1 VTQPTE
7 PPEKPGRF
15 SKGGGPLI
23 EPRTGFERAVKRA
36 GLRDVTFHTLRHSFG
51 SHLAMHGKSMYAV
64 QKLMGHATASM
75 TERYSHLS
83 PEHMRDVVKA
93 LETVDGHYLVTGA
106 VTGGD
111 KKAASH

>member
-1 VTQPTE
+1 
-7 PPEKPGRF
+7 
-15 SKGGGPLI
+15 
-23 EPRTGFERAVKRA
+23 
-36 GLRDVTFHTLRHSFG
+36 
-51 SHLAMHGKSMYAV
+51 MHGKSMYAV